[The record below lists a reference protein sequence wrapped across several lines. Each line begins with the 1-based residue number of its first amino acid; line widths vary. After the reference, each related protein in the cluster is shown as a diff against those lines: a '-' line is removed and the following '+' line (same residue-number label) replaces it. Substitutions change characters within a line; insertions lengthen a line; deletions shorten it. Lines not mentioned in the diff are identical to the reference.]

1 MPHMLKEWS
10 SVVGALES
18 GEQHVLL
25 RKGGILDTASGFR
38 TESDRFWLYPT
49 WEHQTPGHIREWFG
63 RHLNRER
70 PPEGTNTV
78 SSYAKVLEE
87 ADITSDDTMH
97 NMEPF
102 HIWSSKYVEA
112 RRDWKPERPMRAVL
126 LRVFVVRPFSIP
138 LRREYAGCR
147 SWLDMDRD
155 AGGGT
160 PVLDDGQASDIVR
173 RFRSAIS

>member
-38 TESDRFWLYPT
+38 TESDRFWLYST
-49 WEHQTPGHIREWFG
+49 WEHQTPGHIREGFR
-63 RHLNRER
+63 RHLDRER
-70 PPEGTNTV
+70 PPDGTNII

-87 ADITSDDTMH
+87 TDITSDDTIR
-97 NMEPF
+97 NMEPL
-102 HIWSSKYVEA
+102 HIWSRKYVET

-126 LRVFVVRPFSIP
+126 LKVFRVQPFSIP
-138 LRREYAGCR
+138 LRKEYAGCR
-147 SWLDMDRD
+147 SWLDMHQDT
-155 AGGGT
+155 GGGT
-160 PVLDDGQASDIVR
+160 PVLDDTQTSDIVR
-173 RFRSAIS
+173 QFRSIIS